1 MRPEIPP
8 RRRSTLGDLDQMRS
22 TTPGRRRGLLR
33 TLSATAIGA
42 VAGAALLGAAPA
54 MAAEGDIAID
64 VLSINDFH
72 GRIEA
77 DGTTAGAAVLAGA
90 VDSYRAA
97 NPNTLFV
104 SAGDNIGA
112 STFTSKVQDDQPT
125 LDVLNEMGL
134 DVSTL
139 GNHEFDKGR
148 ADVDG
153 RVSDESDF
161 PYVNANLF
169 DTTTGERAY
178 DPYFLA
184 EQEGVSV
191 AFIGAITEDLGTL
204 VSPGGI
210 STLSIEPIVENVN
223 EVATA
228 LQDGDDANGEA
239 DVIVLLLHEGADAGA
254 AEANT
259 PAADPK
265 FGAIVNG
272 VASNV
277 DAIVSGHSHQEYN
290 ATIDGGRAFPTVV
303 SQTGS
308 YAENL
313 GRMALTVDPTTK
325 ELTSLTSEV
334 VPLTVEVDDPESD
347 DAADTIDVGAFDAD
361 PEVTAIVEAAQ
372 AVAVEEGSVQVGTIT
387 DDISRAYREDG
398 ITTNR
403 GSESTLGNL
412 VADAQLWATS
422 ELSTEIAFTNAG
434 GLRDDLDF
442 AGDASTPGD
451 ADGVVTYAE
460 ASDAQPFANTL
471 VTLQLTGAQIKDLL
485 EEQWVGSSSHPQL
498 KLATSAA
505 LTYVFDPAAPQGS
518 HISEVFFENEPID
531 PARTFT
537 IVTNNFLSTG
547 GDGFSTF
554 AEGTGTADSGRID
567 LDAFVSYIQDLGTVS
582 PDPVQRSIGLTEN
595 IPDSGEYAVGDTM
608 TVDLSSLLFSTGA
621 PTDTTVT
628 ASIDDAVVGTSTIDP
643 TRADTDDSTG
653 RASFTVPIDESLA
666 GGTHTAS
673 FALDTTG
680 VTVSV
685 DFAVAASAVV
695 VPTPAPTETTVPTTP
710 TTPVKPV
717 AGGSTGSG
725 THQLAATGFDTTPAL
740 LAGAVALLLG
750 AAMSAAHLRRRTVS
764 K

>member
-1 MRPEIPP
+1 
-8 RRRSTLGDLDQMRS
+8 MRS
-22 TTPGRRRGLLR
+22 DTPGRRGLTRL
-33 TLSATAIGA
+33 LSVTAVSA

-54 MAAEGDIAID
+54 SAAEGDVAID
-64 VLSINDFH
+64 ILSINDFH

-148 ADVDG
+148 VDVDG

-169 DTTTGERAY
+169 DTATGERAY
-178 DPYFLA
+178 DPYVIT
-184 EQEGVSV
+184 EQGGVSV

-223 EVATA
+223 EVATE
-228 LQDGDDANGEA
+228 LQDGDAANGEA
-239 DVIVLLLHEGADAGA
+239 DVVVLLLHEGADADA
-254 AEANT
+254 AEANA
-259 PAADPK
+259 PADDPK
-265 FGAIVNG
+265 FGAIVNA
-272 VASNV
+272 VAPNV
-277 DAIVSGHSHQEYN
+277 DAIVSGHSHQEYD
-290 ATIDGGRAFPTVV
+290 ATIDAGRAFPTVV

-313 GRMALTVDPTTK
+313 GHMALTVDPATK
-325 ELTSLTSEV
+325 QLTSLTSEV
-334 VPLTVEVDDPESD
+334 VPLTVVADDPESD
-347 DAADTIDVGAFDAD
+347 DPADTIDVGAFPAD
-361 PEVTAIVEAAQ
+361 PEVAAIVEAAA

-412 VADAQLWATS
+412 VADAQLWATR
-422 ELSTEIAFTNAG
+422 ELGTQIAFTNAG

-442 AGDASTPGD
+442 EASAETPGD

-471 VTLQLTGAQIKDLL
+471 VTLQLTGAQIEELL

-505 LTYVFDPAAPQGS
+505 LTYVFDPAAAEGS
-518 HISEVFFENEPID
+518 RISEVFFENEPID
-531 PARTFT
+531 PAATFT
-537 IVTNNFLSTG
+537 IVTNSFLSTG

-554 AEGTGTADSGRID
+554 AAGTGTADSGRID

-582 PDPVQRSIGLTEN
+582 PDPVQRSIGLTANLPE
-595 IPDSGEYAVGDTM
+595 SGEYTVGDTM

-621 PTDTTVT
+621 PTDTVVTV
-628 ASIDDAVVGTSTIDP
+628 SVDDAVVTTAEIDP
-643 TRADTDDSTG
+643 TRAVTDDSTG
-653 RASFTVPIDESLA
+653 RASVAVPIGESLA
-666 GGTHTAS
+666 GATHTAS
-673 FALDTTG
+673 FALGDATGTTI
-680 VTVSV
+680 SL
-685 DFAVAASAVV
+685 DFAVAAVATT
-695 VPTPAPTETTVPTTP
+695 PTPTPEPTETVIPTTP
-710 TTPVKPV
+710 ATTAPAVPG
-717 AGGSTGSG
+717 ASGGPTK
-725 THQLAATGFDTTPAL
+725 HLAATGVDATPAFA
-740 LAGAVALLLG
+740 AGIAALLLG
-750 AAMSAAHLRRRTVS
+750 LGMTVARLRRRTAA

>member
-1 MRPEIPP
+1 
-8 RRRSTLGDLDQMRS
+8 MRS
-22 TTPGRRRGLLR
+22 TTPGRRRGLIR
-33 TLSATAIGA
+33 TLSVTAVGA
-42 VAGAALLGAAPA
+42 VAGAAMLGAAPA

-77 DGTTAGAAVLAGA
+77 NGTVAGAAVLAGA

-148 ADVDG
+148 SDVDG

-169 DTTTGERAY
+169 DTATGERAY

-191 AFIGAITEDLGTL
+191 AFIGAMTEDLGTL

-254 AEANT
+254 ADAGT

-272 VASNV
+272 VAANV

-290 ATIDGGRAFPTVV
+290 ATVDGGRAFPTIV

-308 YAENL
+308 YAENI
-313 GRMALTVDPTTK
+313 GHMALTVDPTTK

-347 DAADTIDVGAFDAD
+347 DAADTIFVGAFDAD
-361 PEVTAIVEAAQ
+361 PAVTSIVEAAQ
-372 AVAVEEGSVQVGTIT
+372 AVAVDEGSVKVGTIT

-398 ITTNR
+398 QTNR

-422 ELSTEIAFTNAG
+422 ELGTEIAFTNAG
-434 GLRDDLDF
+434 GLRDDLLF
-442 AGDASTPGD
+442 AGDATVPGD

-471 VTLQLTGAQIKDLL
+471 VTLQLTGAQIKALL
-485 EEQWVGSSSHPQL
+485 EEQWVGSAAHPQL

-505 LTYVFDPAAPQGS
+505 LTYVFDPAAPQGE
-518 HISEVFFENEPID
+518 HISEVFFENVPVD
-531 PARTFT
+531 PAQTFT
-537 IVTNNFLSTG
+537 VVTNNFLSTG

-554 AEGTGTADSGRID
+554 TEGTGTADSGRID
-567 LDAFVSYIQDLGTVS
+567 LDAFVAYIQDLGTVS

-628 ASIDDAVVGTSTIDP
+628 ASVDGTEVGTAPIDP
-643 TRADTDDSTG
+643 TRAVTDDSTG
-653 RASFTVPIDESLA
+653 RASFSVPIAESLA

-673 FALDTTG
+673 FALEETG

-685 DFAVAASAVV
+685 DFAVADAAV
-695 VPTPAPTETTVPTTP
+695 VPTPVPEPTGTTVPTTP
-710 TTPVKPV
+710 AAPTKPV
-717 AGGSTGSG
+717 AGGPTGG
-725 THQLAATGFDTTPAL
+725 GAHQLAATGFDTTPAL

-750 AAMSAAHLRRRTVS
+750 AAMSVAHLRRRTVS

>member
-1 MRPEIPP
+1 
-8 RRRSTLGDLDQMRS
+8 MRS
-22 TTPGRRRGLLR
+22 TTSGRRGLTRL
-33 TLSATAIGA
+33 LSVTAVSA

-54 MAAEGDIAID
+54 SAAEGDVAID
-64 VLSINDFH
+64 ILSINDFH

-153 RVSDESDF
+153 RVTDESDF

-178 DPYFLA
+178 DPYFIA
-184 EQEGVSV
+184 DQGGVSV
-191 AFIGAITEDLGTL
+191 AFIGAITEDLPTL

-210 STLSIEPIVENVN
+210 STLSVEPIIDNVN
-223 EVATA
+223 EVATE
-228 LQDGDDANGEA
+228 LQDGDAANGEA
-239 DVIVLLLHEGADAGA
+239 DVIVLLLHEGADADSA
-254 AEANT
+254 KTNT
-259 PAADPK
+259 PEADPG
-265 FGAIVNG
+265 FGPIVTA
-272 VASNV
+272 VAPNV
-277 DAIVSGHSHQEYN
+277 DAIISGHSHEEYSTSVK
-290 ATIDGGRAFPTVV
+290 AGRAQPTII

-313 GRMALTVDPTTK
+313 GHMTVTVDPSTK
-325 ELTSLTSEV
+325 EITGLTNENVVLTQV
-334 VPLTVEVDDPESD
+334 VPDPT
-347 DAADTIDVGAFDAD
+347 DATKTTIVGAFPAD
-361 PEVTAIVEAAQ
+361 PEVAAIVDE
-372 AVAVEEGSVQVGTIT
+372 AVEFAIVPGSVQVGTIT

-398 ITTNR
+398 TTTNR

-412 VADAQLWATS
+412 VADAQLWATR
-422 ELSTEIAFTNAG
+422 ELGTQIAFTNAG

-442 AGDASTPGD
+442 AASAETPGD

-471 VTLQLTGAQIKDLL
+471 VTLQLTGTQIKDLL
-485 EEQWVGSSSHPQL
+485 EEQWVGSSAHPQL

-505 LTYVFDPAAPQGS
+505 LTYVFDPAAPFGS
-518 HISEVFFENEPID
+518 RISEVFFDNQPID
-531 PARTFT
+531 PTATFT

-554 AEGTGTADSGRID
+554 TEGVGTADSGRID
-567 LDAFVSYIQDLGTVS
+567 LDAFVAYIQDLGTVS
-582 PDPVQRSIGLTEN
+582 PDPVQRSVGLTANLPE
-595 IPDSGEYAVGDTM
+595 SGEYAVGDTM

-621 PTDTTVT
+621 PTDTVVTV
-628 ASIDDAVVGTSTIDP
+628 SVDDAVVTTAEIDP
-643 TRADTDDSTG
+643 TRAVTDDSTG
-653 RASFTVPIDESLA
+653 RASVAVPIGESLA
-666 GGTHTAS
+666 GATHTAS
-673 FALDTTG
+673 FALGDATGTTI
-680 VTVSV
+680 SL
-685 DFAVAASAVV
+685 DFAVAAVATT
-695 VPTPAPTETTVPTTP
+695 PTPTPEPTETVIPTTP
-710 TTPVKPV
+710 ATTAPAVPG
-717 AGGSTGSG
+717 ASGGSTG
-725 THQLAATGFDTTPAL
+725 HLAATGVDATPAFA
-740 LAGAVALLLG
+740 AGIAALLLG
-750 AAMSAAHLRRRTVS
+750 LGMTVARLRRRTAA

>member
-1 MRPEIPP
+1 
-8 RRRSTLGDLDQMRS
+8 MRS
-22 TTPGRRRGLLR
+22 TTPGRRGLTRL
-33 TLSATAIGA
+33 LSVTAVSA

-54 MAAEGDIAID
+54 SAAEGDVAID
-64 VLSINDFH
+64 ILSINDFH

-153 RVSDESDF
+153 RVTDESDF

-178 DPYFLA
+178 DPYFIA
-184 EQEGVSV
+184 DQGGVSV
-191 AFIGAITEDLGTL
+191 AFIGAITEDLPTL

-210 STLSIEPIVENVN
+210 STLSVEPIIDNVN
-223 EVATA
+223 EVATE
-228 LQDGDDANGEA
+228 LQDGDAANGEA
-239 DVIVLLLHEGADAGA
+239 DVIVLLLHEGADADA
-254 AEANT
+254 AKTNT
-259 PAADPK
+259 PEADPG
-265 FGAIVNG
+265 FGPIVTA
-272 VASNV
+272 VAPNV
-277 DAIVSGHSHQEYN
+277 DAIISGHSHEEYSTSVD
-290 ATIDGGRAFPTVV
+290 AGRAQPTII

-313 GRMALTVDPTTK
+313 GHMTVTVDPSTK
-325 ELTSLTSEV
+325 EITGLTNENVVLTQV
-334 VPLTVEVDDPESD
+334 VPDPT
-347 DAADTIDVGAFDAD
+347 DATKTTIVGAFPAD
-361 PEVTAIVEAAQ
+361 PEVAAIVDE
-372 AVAVEEGSVQVGTIT
+372 AVEFAIVPGSVQVGTIT

-398 ITTNR
+398 TTTNR

-412 VADAQLWATS
+412 VADAQLWATR
-422 ELSTEIAFTNAG
+422 ELGTQIAFTNAG

-442 AGDASTPGD
+442 AASAETPGD

-485 EEQWVGSSSHPQL
+485 EEQWVGSSAHPQL

-505 LTYVFDPAAPQGS
+505 LTYVFDPAAPFGS
-518 HISEVFFENEPID
+518 RISEVFFDNQPID
-531 PARTFT
+531 PTATFT

-554 AEGTGTADSGRID
+554 TEGVGTADSGRID
-567 LDAFVSYIQDLGTVS
+567 LDAFVAYIQDLGTVS
-582 PDPVQRSIGLTEN
+582 PDPVQRSVGLTANLPE
-595 IPDSGEYAVGDTM
+595 SGEYAVGDTM

-621 PTDTTVT
+621 PTDTVVTV
-628 ASIDDAVVGTSTIDP
+628 SVDDAVVTTAEIDP
-643 TRADTDDSTG
+643 ARAVTDDSTG
-653 RASFTVPIDESLA
+653 RASVSVPIGESLA
-666 GGTHTAS
+666 GATHTAS
-673 FALDTTG
+673 FALGDATGTTI
-680 VTVSV
+680 SL
-685 DFAVAASAVV
+685 DFAVAAVATT
-695 VPTPAPTETTVPTTP
+695 PTPTPEPTETVIPTTP
-710 TTPVKPV
+710 ATTAPAVPG
-717 AGGSTGSG
+717 ASGGSTG
-725 THQLAATGFDTTPAL
+725 HLAATGVDATPAFA
-740 LAGAVALLLG
+740 AGAAALLLG
-750 AAMSAAHLRRRTVS
+750 LGMTVARLRRRTAA